1 MPTHIAAPT
10 RIASA
15 GNKPKLIDEFIGRV
29 RTGES
34 RLSVARMRSPG
45 GWLEPA
51 QCPTFDEFTLVL
63 SGLLR
68 VEHDGGTLDVR
79 AGEAVWTHAGERVRY
94 GTPEPDGAEYVAICL
109 PAFSPDTVQRED

>member
-1 MPTHIAAPT
+1 MPVHIASPT

-15 GNKPKLIDEFIGRV
+15 GNKPKLIDEFIGHV
-29 RTGES
+29 QTGES
-34 RLSVARMRSPG
+34 RVSVARMQSPG

-51 QCPTFDEFTLVL
+51 QRPEFDEFTLVL
-63 SGLLR
+63 AGLLR

-79 AGEAVWTHAGERVRY
+79 AGEAVWTRAGERVRY

-109 PAFSPDTVQRED
+109 PAFSPATVHREE